1 MILRTLTVVLVLL
14 ASATLATA
22 EDLQIGLSDDGVSI
36 ESNFA
41 GTEVAVFG
49 AIEDPDELALARDS
63 YDVVVVIQGP
73 PQAVVVRQKQR
84 WLGIWINGDAQTFNR
99 VPSFYTIASTGP
111 LSEITTSETL
121 KTLQLGFDNIQM
133 RPLTTNDSQEDNVVQ
148 QAVYKASLS
157 RLRAANKL
165 FVEDIGGVDFLSP
178 TLFRARLKVPANIPI
193 GHHRARAYLF
203 RDGEFMITRSVLL
216 EVAKRGFE
224 QQTYNLAHRNGL
236 LYGILAVL
244 IAVLTGW
251 LASVIFRKD

>member
-1 MILRTLTVVLVLL
+1 MILRMLTTILVFL
-14 ASATLATA
+14 ASVTVALA

-49 AIEDPDELALARDS
+49 AIEDPDELALVRNA
-63 YDVVVVIQGP
+63 YDVVVIIQGP
-73 PQAVVVRQKQR
+73 PKAVVVRQKQR
-84 WLGIWINGDAQTFNR
+84 RFGIWINGAAQTFNR
-99 VPSFYTIASTGP
+99 VPSFYTISSTGP
-111 LSEITTSETL
+111 LSEITTAETL
-121 KTLQLGFDNIQM
+121 TMLQLGFDNIQM
-133 RPLTTNDSQEDNVVQ
+133 RPLTKDESQKDDAIQ
-148 QAVYKASLS
+148 QAVYKESLS
-157 RLRAANKL
+157 RLRVANKL

-203 RDGEFMITRSVLL
+203 RDGEFLITRSVLL

-236 LYGILAVL
+236 LYGFLAVL
-244 IAVLTGW
+244 IAIFTGW

>member
-1 MILRTLTVVLVLL
+1 LILRSLLTAL
-14 ASATLATA
+14 AFFCSAVTTHA

-49 AIEDPDELALARDS
+49 AIEDPDELALARDA

-73 PQAVVVRQKQR
+73 PQAVIVREKQR
-84 WLGIWINGDAQTFNR
+84 RLGIWVNGNAQTFNR

-133 RPLTTNDSQEDNVVQ
+133 RPLTKDESQKDDVVQ

-165 FVEDIGGVDFLSP
+165 FVEDIGGVDFLSS

-203 RDGEFMITRSVLL
+203 RDGEFLITRSVLL

-224 QQTYNLAHRNGL
+224 QRTYNLAHRNGL
-236 LYGILAVL
+236 LYGILAVV
-244 IAVLTGW
+244 IAVFTGW
-251 LASVIFRKD
+251 VASVIFRKD